1 MAKATEPAFSPLS
14 LAAMFCVPA
23 KCYADFEAAAM
34 IIMERYKKLIEDL
47 YRKAS

>member
-23 KCYADFEAAAM
+23 KCYADFEAAA
-34 IIMERYKKLIEDL
+34 IDHHGTLQEVDRRSLP
-47 YRKAS
+47 